1 MATEG
6 DGDNWWGSWM
16 NAAKAKSAEVYDF
29 VKRDFDELSTVVKSE
44 VNAVATSTSN
54 VVRET
59 LQLDNPESTANT
71 MKRSMSSFLD
81 QVGTALSPPPDDG
94 DEEAIM
100 IQGDNPVYLSRLQS
114 RIYSLATDPRTFT
127 EEIPNE
133 QLPQF
138 EAWLSVFEEDKISP
152 EKLSRMLAAN
162 SALQQNYE
170 SLVPQHVSHAVF
182 WQRFLFHKGLI
193 EDEEAARE
201 RKEERD
207 KQTVSTIQ
215 WEKEESLSEHI
226 ELTEEEQIKILEDY
240 ERERKEKELMK
251 EDKGVVERNSP
262 SLIEKEKKDMV
273 IICNSTTG
281 SVSTGS
287 TGDKESNDD
296 DWEQDFEID
305 VSDNTTII
313 ENEKLIKSQ

>member
-100 IQGDNPVYLSRLQS
+100 IQGDNPVYLSRLQV
-114 RIYSLATDPRTFT
+114 RILCIF
-127 EEIPNE
+127 ILMIKNI
-133 QLPQF
+133 F
-138 EAWLSVFEEDKISP
+138 
-152 EKLSRMLAAN
+152 
-162 SALQQNYE
+162 
-170 SLVPQHVSHAVF
+170 
-182 WQRFLFHKGLI
+182 
-193 EDEEAARE
+193 DEFN
-201 RKEERD
+201 
-207 KQTVSTIQ
+207 
-215 WEKEESLSEHI
+215 LY
-226 ELTEEEQIKILEDY
+226 IKH
-240 ERERKEKELMK
+240 
-251 EDKGVVERNSP
+251 
-262 SLIEKEKKDMV
+262 
-273 IICNSTTG
+273 
-281 SVSTGS
+281 
-287 TGDKESNDD
+287 
-296 DWEQDFEID
+296 
-305 VSDNTTII
+305 
-313 ENEKLIKSQ
+313 IKSISLLLLY